1 MSSGSPG
8 RYQSRLFNFLNRQSL
23 RLTAQCDRAVRH
35 LKVAAVWGAQILLY
49 PMYLLVQA
57 SLSAGRQLSS
67 AAQAGWPQ
75 LKATPQQPE
84 TPPASD
90 TPIQRVLSEVN
101 SLELQVERS
110 KVGHL
115 LAPHQSFGED
125 VAQVD
130 SLDQSSPL
138 QPPNLQPSA
147 LELSTLKFST
157 LEPSTPNHL
166 SQTAQESSEDRCLIQ
181 GVATVL
187 ATRTLVLVTVENEIL
202 DILTP
207 QQQQKLSSKISWEVA
222 DLLRQRRLAQ
232 SSERQKVARP
242 LTTLEQPRVF
252 LPLRLFWHLM
262 AWVQTSPVA
271 VAANVFQESTLVHQA
286 TAQPSQIQPRR
297 RHRTSLLA
305 KREQGDGLRRQLPAS
320 NNQVMSLLV
329 APQSAIAF
337 LDRTVA
343 ELESHQLVPGS
354 EVVITLSER
363 ATTTLRE
370 LRLTTA
376 IRERTQKLRQQMR
389 SPFITTEGRIE
400 SPEASQTNTFRIQ
413 SLIYAAIDYFFG
425 RRGSNL
431 PGTASQKQ
439 QAIRSNFQGQAHR
452 LWGRNSASLPSRG
465 VTPNLELTDAGEP
478 DPWLSLSD
486 LFGNPDPQGL
496 AQNPHSRTTNPKAQV
511 QLPEAF
517 NSKIPV
523 KPGNSVWGAL
533 KRYLSP
539 KPSSEKLTPS
549 RQGELSLDR
558 SQSVAQLT
566 KPKTQG
572 GRRSTAPT
580 KGKTLSST
588 VVPSRNKSLSAT
600 TQVATALT
608 PPSTSSQ
615 HTDLEPAP
623 DWIETQATPTG
634 YVKHPLEQLLEWLD
648 TAMLWL
654 EELVVNA
661 WRWVRQLGRRR

>member
-23 RLTAQCDRAVRH
+23 RLTNQCDRAVRH

-84 TPPASD
+84 TPSASD

-115 LAPHQSFGED
+115 LAPHRSFGED

-252 LPLRLFWHLM
+252 LAVRLFWHLM

-286 TAQPSQIQPRR
+286 TTQPSQIQPRR
-297 RHRTSLLA
+297 RHRPRLLA

-376 IRERTQKLRQQMR
+376 IRERTQKLRQ
-389 SPFITTEGRIE
+389 
-400 SPEASQTNTFRIQ
+400 
-413 SLIYAAIDYFFG
+413 
-425 RRGSNL
+425 
-431 PGTASQKQ
+431 
-439 QAIRSNFQGQAHR
+439 
-452 LWGRNSASLPSRG
+452 
-465 VTPNLELTDAGEP
+465 
-478 DPWLSLSD
+478 
-486 LFGNPDPQGL
+486 
-496 AQNPHSRTTNPKAQV
+496 
-511 QLPEAF
+511 
-517 NSKIPV
+517 
-523 KPGNSVWGAL
+523 
-533 KRYLSP
+533 
-539 KPSSEKLTPS
+539 
-549 RQGELSLDR
+549 
-558 SQSVAQLT
+558 
-566 KPKTQG
+566 
-572 GRRSTAPT
+572 
-580 KGKTLSST
+580 
-588 VVPSRNKSLSAT
+588 
-600 TQVATALT
+600 
-608 PPSTSSQ
+608 
-615 HTDLEPAP
+615 
-623 DWIETQATPTG
+623 
-634 YVKHPLEQLLEWLD
+634 
-648 TAMLWL
+648 
-654 EELVVNA
+654 
-661 WRWVRQLGRRR
+661 